1 MAPGDNINKPKNTP
15 AEIPTDPID
24 RALYEL
30 QQKNLSHGQIVDQ
43 LGNLKQQVEKGENG
57 SLNVQRL
64 PKLKEAV
71 REEVETGDEAQELS
85 NVEKEV
91 FLKDLDSRVAQIEQI
106 IQQQANPD
114 RTPKLVKQVKEKFE
128 QSWGKIK
135 EGVTAIG
142 EFMGVT
148 VPEKAGDAWN
158 FLVKQFWK
166 VMAAPTSFGMKENFF
181 TKIAQE
187 KVNRMDIWEGVREFG
202 EQNKQIVMSVF
213 EEDCNKAYKQ
223 LAPLLAGFPGANMYE
238 RVSAYLRKYVAANP
252 GTPENKTTI
261 TMERLLAANLTNN
274 FSVPSGSPE
283 TQQNLFGINGLKLN
297 QNLPL
302 TSPVEMQIGQSKIR
316 IASDSVNFNNVQY
329 KVKVNDAP
337 ATAAALT
344 AKDAQNI
351 GATELRHNG
360 GDLAVSVQDIVN
372 NLQAGKL
379 AVKHLTF
386 EKI

>member
-1 MAPGDNINKPKNTP
+1 
-15 AEIPTDPID
+15 
-24 RALYEL
+24 
-30 QQKNLSHGQIVDQ
+30 
-43 LGNLKQQVEKGENG
+43 
-57 SLNVQRL
+57 
-64 PKLKEAV
+64 
-71 REEVETGDEAQELS
+71 
-85 NVEKEV
+85 
-91 FLKDLDSRVAQIEQI
+91 
-106 IQQQANPD
+106 
-114 RTPKLVKQVKEKFE
+114 
-128 QSWGKIK
+128 
-135 EGVTAIG
+135 
-142 EFMGVT
+142 
-148 VPEKAGDAWN
+148 
-158 FLVKQFWK
+158 
-166 VMAAPTSFGMKENFF
+166 
-181 TKIAQE
+181 
-187 KVNRMDIWEGVREFG
+187 
-202 EQNKQIVMSVF
+202 
-213 EEDCNKAYKQ
+213 
-223 LAPLLAGFPGANMYE
+223 
-238 RVSAYLRKYVAANP
+238 
-252 GTPENKTTI
+252 
-261 TMERLLAANLTNN
+261 MERLLAANLTNN